1 MNAEDPLVVQIV
13 RQLGDRLVE
22 FFDLGPIDRVEE
34 YRAEQPASELRA
46 GVGHDVIRK
55 QLGSDV
61 AKFLPAR
68 FEKTIERGLVKGP
81 EMAAVRRR
89 KHDVAADEVALMPA
103 TPLQVEEIVAAVW
116 EGSQQYDVG
125 IHPQSAMLIKRRVA
139 ENVAKISNLRTGHD
153 ALEEA
158 SRHHVLS
165 GPHLDPLLHK
175 EVELLRRIAPHLDR
189 MPGRPHRC
197 GRGNQAVMLGGF
209 G

>member
-22 FFDLGPIDRVEE
+22 SFDLGPIDGVEE
-34 YRAEQPASELRA
+34 HWAEQPAPELRA
-46 GVGHDVIRK
+46 GVGHDVIRE

-68 FEKTIERGLVKGP
+68 LEKKIERRLVKGP

-89 KHDVAADEVALMPA
+89 IHDVTADEVALMPA

-116 EGSQQYDVG
+116 EGAQQYDIG

-139 ENVAKISNLRTGHD
+139 ENVAEISDLGTGND

-158 SRHHVLS
+158 SRHHVLR

-175 EVELLRRIAPHLDR
+175 EVELFRRIAPHLNR

-197 GRGNQAVMLGGF
+197 GRGNQAVMLGGV